1 MHKSQQIFPWPQN
14 FLCGEIFHF
23 LSVYLFPC
31 NLVVRL
37 QQFVV
42 PWVSIGVAWLYNSI
56 CLLPLI
62 LCSLCFRST
71 NFRIGTSGISGWLT
85 VGAAPWNGVE
95 KLLSGLFFL
104 VSGAST
110 SSININISNYIN
122 NTNENNNKIHININK
137 KINNANCTNI
147 NINTN
152 NNYWRNFWVYSLSSK
167 PFLSERVRL
176 CTGNYK
182 WYLFSKHLSKVF
194 VFQACKKSWELWEQ
208 KYHVEQ
214 EVQIYGTLPNTVY
227 GTRHGMCVFLVV
239 FLWNFSGLVSNVGH
253 KVEKLSLKWIND
265 ALISAQVCSPESTLG
280 PVLFS
285 FP

>member
-152 NNYWRNFWVYSLSSK
+152 NNYILEKLLSVFSFLKTLSLWASQTLYWK
-167 PFLSERVRL
+167 LQMI
-176 CTGNYK
+176 
-182 WYLFSKHLSKVF
+182 F
-194 VFQACKKSWELWEQ
+194 VFKASKQ
-208 KYHVEQ
+208 
-214 EVQIYGTLPNTVY
+214 
-227 GTRHGMCVFLVV
+227 
-239 FLWNFSGLVSNVGH
+239 
-253 KVEKLSLKWIND
+253 
-265 ALISAQVCSPESTLG
+265 
-280 PVLFS
+280 S
-285 FP
+285 FCFPSM